1 MRRFLKGR
9 MVSPDSVLAMMMMK
23 ALPLTNF
30 FSSSCLSLLLD
41 MGILSPILIL
51 LLIPLLPLL
60 GLCLLLSD
68 GGVQLKMADLAPPKE
83 KVLPIPEGSAFFCL
97 SKTNP

>member
-1 MRRFLKGR
+1 MEIDEDTEYEEEEELHEGEDGR
-9 MVSPDSVLAMMMMK
+9 SSCRNLPQLRPLA
-23 ALPLTNF
+23 
-30 FSSSCLSLLLD
+30 SSSISSSSFLLV
-41 MGILSPILIL
+41 
-51 LLIPLLPLL
+51 
-60 GLCLLLSD
+60 D

>member
-1 MRRFLKGR
+1 MQVDIDEDTEYEEEEELPEGEDGWSQQRRSSVR
-9 MVSPDSVLAMMMMK
+9 CVYVYVSSSVSP
-23 ALPLTNF
+23 
-30 FSSSCLSLLLD
+30 LLV
-41 MGILSPILIL
+41 
-51 LLIPLLPLL
+51 LLP
-60 GLCLLLSD
+60 D